1 MHDLTA
7 ITALGG
13 HSQRVDTFGDFTL
26 RENDGLA
33 LASVHARLGHET
45 ACRKHL
51 ADMFDGNI
59 PEVGKAVL
67 RDPEAVFWT
76 GPDQWMV
83 GAPYTTHEDLAA
95 QLKARFGT
103 SASITEQSDA
113 WACFDLQS
121 ANMEPVMELLCPIN
135 IREMQTGDVQRTSI
149 HHLGCFVIRRDPND
163 WVSILGPRASAGSL
177 HHAVVTAMQS
187 VV

>member
-13 HSQRVDTFGDFTL
+13 QSLRVDTIGEVTL

-33 LASVHARLGHET
+33 LASVHARLGQET
-45 ACRKHL
+45 ACREHL
-51 ADMFDGNI
+51 ANLLDGHV
-59 PEVGKAVL
+59 PEIGKVVL
-67 RDPEAVFWT
+67 RDPEAAFWT

-83 GAPYTTHEDLAA
+83 GAPYATHENLAA
-95 QLKARFGT
+95 QLKARFGA

-113 WACFDLQS
+113 WACFDLQG
-121 ANMEPVMELLCPIN
+121 AKMEPIMELLCPIN
-135 IREMQTGDVQRTSI
+135 IRAMQTSDAQRTSI

-177 HHAVVTAMQS
+177 HHAIVTAMQS

>member
-1 MHDLTA
+1 VHDLTA

-13 HSQRVDTFGDFTL
+13 QSPRVDTIGEVML

-45 ACRKHL
+45 ACREHL
-51 ADMFDGNI
+51 ANLLDRRV
-59 PEVGKAVL
+59 PEIGKVVL
-67 RDPEAVFWT
+67 RDPEAAFWT

-83 GAPYTTHEDLAA
+83 GAPYSTHEDLAA
-95 QLKARFGT
+95 QLKARFGA

-113 WACFDLQS
+113 WACFDLKG
-121 ANMEPVMELLCPIN
+121 AKMEAVMELLCSIN
-135 IREMQTGDVQRTSI
+135 IRAMQTGDAQRTSI

-163 WVSILGPRASAGSL
+163 WVRILGPRASAGSL
-177 HHAVVTAMQS
+177 HHAIVTAMQS